1 MTKRYFYGDIESFS
15 VGRQYDMSPR
25 EFFRLGQF
33 AINDGPVILTEDY
46 DYFMKELRASD
57 YIIFHNGISFDMSVL
72 FGYDSIEPLQMAMGR
87 RVIDTYYL
95 ANLLNPVP
103 QSYRM
108 RSGRYA
114 VESSDPVG
122 HAKSWLSL
130 DNQCYNLGLPGKIG
144 DLKEIAKRY
153 NPPGTKVADLEYG
166 LIDVNDPEFREYSE
180 QDVIALRVLFKR
192 LMQIRQEQN
201 YSGEYIWRYM
211 EILSATVG
219 QMHRNGIKANVEYAQ
234 GRIQEQEKQ
243 KSETMA
249 MLVEKYD
256 FPTEG
261 KAPWSSAKGKEATLK
276 VLADYGFTPE
286 NTPEWEE
293 TPKGAPKLG
302 GKDLLTFAEGTPAED
317 FVRGLAELK
326 GMRSISQL
334 VMDNMKPDGR
344 VHPDITA
351 LQRSGR
357 WSFTNPGVT
366 IFGEHSE
373 NLKADK
379 ALFIADEGNVLAGF
393 DYSSADARA
402 MAAMSGDEEYAKRFE
417 RDENGN
423 DIYDAHNLT
432 GEAVF
437 GADLYYAGG
446 ERGAKARPPLRFPT
460 KAIGH
465 GSNYSIGAYKLA
477 NSANKAC
484 RENGLD
490 LFFWAPAGKNKDGS
504 PRAKPIPVPDKYKP
518 YIRNDELLVSEDNLP
533 EGLFLTRT
541 ILEDSK
547 AAYAWLT
554 MFKEKQYEFA
564 KEHGYVM
571 NAWGR
576 KLPVIKERAYTQSSA
591 QLGQNAT
598 AEMMGDAILRLI
610 RKGEYYIRA
619 LRAIIHDELLLE
631 FDEKTIDR
639 DVAVVKECMEHVFD
653 PRTNVSMP
661 ILFPVGV
668 GYGKTWRDAAH

>member
-1 MTKRYFYGDIESFS
+1 VTKRYFYGDIESFS
-15 VGRQYDMSPR
+15 VGRQYDMTPR

-46 DYFMKELRASD
+46 DYFMSELKSAD
-57 YIIFHNGISFDMSVL
+57 YVIFHNGISFDLSVL
-72 FGYDSIEPLQMAMGR
+72 FGYDSIEPLTMAMDR
-87 RVIDTYYL
+87 KVIDTYYL

-103 QSYRM
+103 QKFRM
-108 RSGRYA
+108 RSGRWA

-122 HAKSWLSL
+122 HAKAWLSL
-130 DNQCYNLGLPGKIG
+130 DNQCCQLGLPGKLG
-144 DLKEIAKRY
+144 NLEELAKKY
-153 NPPGTKVADLEYG
+153 NPGVKKRDELEYG
-166 LIDVNDPEFREYSE
+166 LIDLDDPEFRAYAE
-180 QDVIALRVLFKR
+180 QDVIALRQLFQR
-192 LMQIRQEQN
+192 LMDMRREQD

-219 QMHRNGIKANVEYAQ
+219 QMHRNGIQSNTEYAQ
-234 GRIQEQEKQ
+234 PRIDQQEKQ
-243 KSETMA
+243 KEETLTL
-249 MLVEKYD
+249 LVEKYG

-261 KAPWSSAKGKEATLK
+261 KAPWSSALGKEATLR
-276 VLADYGFTPE
+276 VMADFGFTPE

-302 GKDLLTFAEGTPAED
+302 GKDLLAFAEGTPAED
-317 FVRGLAELK
+317 FVRSLAALK

-334 VMDNMKPDGR
+334 VMDNTKPDGR
-344 VHPDITA
+344 VHPEITA

-357 WSFTNPGVT
+357 WSFTKPGVT

-379 ALFIADEGNVLAGF
+379 ALFTAGEGKVMAGF

-402 MAAMSGDEEYAKRFE
+402 MAAMSGDEEYAKRFAK
-417 RDENGN
+417 DEEGN

-437 GADLYYAGG
+437 GADLYYGDG
-446 ERGAKARPPLRFPT
+446 PRGASARPALRHPT

-477 NSANKAC
+477 NSTNKAC
-484 RENGLD
+484 RENGVD
-490 LFFWAPAGKNKDGS
+490 LFFWAPAGKNKDGT
-504 PRAKPIPVPDKYKP
+504 PRAKPIPIPDKYKE
-518 YIRNDELLVSEDNLP
+518 YIRNDELLVSEDELP
-533 EGLFLTRT
+533 EGLFLTRN
-541 ILEDSK
+541 ILEGSK
-547 AAYAWLT
+547 AAYPWLT

-564 KEHGYVM
+564 KEYGYVM

-631 FDEKTIDR
+631 FDEATIER
-639 DVAVVKECMEHVFD
+639 DVAVVKECMEHIFD
-653 PRTNVSMP
+653 PKTNVSMP